1 MYQAP
6 DMNSWRGRVNPEP
19 FDFLLHQI
27 VQPLDMSDDLF
38 TSSTNNHQAILG
50 FCSDE
55 GVRRNLGRIGA
66 RRAPEMIRKLA
77 AGLAV
82 HFDVDQLSVYDAGNV
97 LCASQNLES
106 AQRLL
111 GEKVNALLHQGI
123 TPIVLGGGHETAF
136 GHFIGLHSFIP
147 KNESIGIVNLD
158 AHFDV
163 RSYEK
168 GPHSG
173 SPFRQIAEL
182 TPGLFH
188 YLPVGIRPE
197 SNVSSLFRFMREHD
211 QGYIELAELHQDF
224 SSSIEKVETF
234 CKKVDHVYV
243 TIDMDVFPSAYAPGV
258 SASAP
263 DGMLPHHVL
272 EIIKTIKSSKKWLSC
287 DIVELNP
294 DFDIDDR
301 TAKLAAKLMYHI
313 LH

>member
-1 MYQAP
+1 
-6 DMNSWRGRVNPEP
+6 
-19 FDFLLHQI
+19 
-27 VQPLDMSDDLF
+27 
-38 TSSTNNHQAILG
+38 
-50 FCSDE
+50 
-55 GVRRNLGRIGA
+55 
-66 RRAPEMIRKLA
+66 
-77 AGLAV
+77 
-82 HFDVDQLSVYDAGNV
+82 
-97 LCASQNLES
+97 
-106 AQRLL
+106 
-111 GEKVNALLHQGI
+111 
-123 TPIVLGGGHETAF
+123 
-136 GHFIGLHSFIP
+136 
-147 KNESIGIVNLD
+147 
-158 AHFDV
+158 
-163 RSYEK
+163 
-168 GPHSG
+168 
-173 SPFRQIAEL
+173 
-182 TPGLFH
+182 
-188 YLPVGIRPE
+188 
-197 SNVSSLFRFMREHD
+197 MREHD